1 MSYSIYKVIHL
12 AAVIIFLGNIA
23 TGLFWKAHAD
33 RSSNPQIIAH
43 TLHGIIRSDRWF
55 TIPAI
60 VVILIGGFG
69 AASKGGLPILRTG
82 WIFWSVV
89 LFTMS
94 GIAFSARV
102 APLQKQLFELAPRHI
117 KLPDFVRSIA
127 GIAGGCGAMTV
138 PGQQFTGALA
148 QLRQLRRGS
157 RIDPHFGSGEFTHF
171 VIEEHEHAP
180 SLFRPRCHRWSRG
193 PCRNERGMR

>member
-60 VVILIGGFG
+60 IVILIGGFG

-89 LFTMS
+89 LFIMS

-102 APLQKQLFELAPRHI
+102 APLQKQLFELAQ
-117 KLPDFVRSIA
+117 A
-127 GIAGGCGAMTV
+127 
-138 PGQQFTGALA
+138 
-148 QLRQLRRGS
+148 
-157 RIDPHFGSGEFTHF
+157 GEFD
-171 VIEEHEHAP
+171 
-180 SLFRPRCHRWSRG
+180 WSQYRVLSKAWEWWG
-193 PCRNERGMR
+193 AFALLTPVVAAVLMVLKPTLPGL

>member
-89 LFTMS
+89 LFIMS

-102 APLQKQLFELAPRHI
+102 APLQKQLFELAQA
-117 KLPDFVRSIA
+117 S
-127 GIAGGCGAMTV
+127 
-138 PGQQFTGALA
+138 
-148 QLRQLRRGS
+148 
-157 RIDPHFGSGEFTHF
+157 EFD
-171 VIEEHEHAP
+171 
-180 SLFRPRCHRWSRG
+180 WSRYG
-193 PCRNERGMR
+193 VLSKAWEWWGAFALLTPVVAAVLMVLKPTLPGL

>member
-60 VVILIGGFG
+60 VIILIGGFG

-89 LFTMS
+89 LFIMS

-102 APLQKQLFELAPRHI
+102 APLQKQLFELAQA
-117 KLPDFVRSIA
+117 S
-127 GIAGGCGAMTV
+127 
-138 PGQQFTGALA
+138 
-148 QLRQLRRGS
+148 
-157 RIDPHFGSGEFTHF
+157 EFD
-171 VIEEHEHAP
+171 
-180 SLFRPRCHRWSRG
+180 WSRYRALSKAWEWWG
-193 PCRNERGMR
+193 AFALLTPVVAAVLMVLKPTLPGL

>member
-23 TGLFWKAHAD
+23 TGLFWKVHAD

-69 AASKGGLPILRTG
+69 AASKGGLPILVPDGSSGR
-82 WIFWSVV
+82 
-89 LFTMS
+89 LFS
-94 GIAFSARV
+94 LLCRAS
-102 APLQKQLFELAPRHI
+102 LFQRQSRHYKSNRSSSRRPANSI
-117 KLPDFVRSIA
+117 GRDIEFYRKL
-127 GIAGGCGAMTV
+127 
-138 PGQQFTGALA
+138 
-148 QLRQLRRGS
+148 
-157 RIDPHFGSGEFTHF
+157 GSGGAHL
-171 VIEEHEHAP
+171 HCLRLWLP
-180 SLFRPRCHRWSRG
+180 QC
-193 PCRNERGMR
+193 

>member
-69 AASKGGLPILRTG
+69 AAIKGGLPILRTG

-89 LFTMS
+89 LFIMS

-102 APLQKQLFELAPRHI
+102 APLQRQLFELAQ
-117 KLPDFVRSIA
+117 A
-127 GIAGGCGAMTV
+127 
-138 PGQQFTGALA
+138 
-148 QLRQLRRGS
+148 
-157 RIDPHFGSGEFTHF
+157 GEFDW
-171 VIEEHEHAP
+171 
-180 SLFRPRCHRWSRG
+180 SLYRVLSKAWEWWGAFALLTPVVAAVLMVLKPTLPG
-193 PCRNERGMR
+193 L

>member
-69 AASKGGLPILRTG
+69 TASKGGLPILRTG
-82 WIFWSVV
+82 WIFWSIV

-102 APLQKQLFELAPRHI
+102 APLQKQLFELAQ
-117 KLPDFVRSIA
+117 A
-127 GIAGGCGAMTV
+127 
-138 PGQQFTGALA
+138 
-148 QLRQLRRGS
+148 
-157 RIDPHFGSGEFTHF
+157 GEFD
-171 VIEEHEHAP
+171 
-180 SLFRPRCHRWSRG
+180 WSRYRVLSKAWEWWG
-193 PCRNERGMR
+193 AFALLTPVAAAVLMVLKPTLPGL

>member
-69 AASKGGLPILRTG
+69 ASSKGGLPILRTG

-89 LFTMS
+89 LFIMS

-102 APLQKQLFELAPRHI
+102 APLQKQLFELAQA
-117 KLPDFVRSIA
+117 S
-127 GIAGGCGAMTV
+127 
-138 PGQQFTGALA
+138 
-148 QLRQLRRGS
+148 
-157 RIDPHFGSGEFTHF
+157 EFD
-171 VIEEHEHAP
+171 
-180 SLFRPRCHRWSRG
+180 WSRYRVLSKAWEWWG
-193 PCRNERGMR
+193 AFALLTPVAAAVLMVLKPALPGL